1 MQCCVRVCSACVYV
15 CVRACVR
22 SSACVMCARARA
34 RVCVLLYSVVQSSG
48 VCLYAVR
55 VLVRVWSF
63 LCLYTSECVLFIN
76 IDVDRS
82 HW

>member
-1 MQCCVRVCSACVYV
+1 MCA

-22 SSACVMCARARA
+22 SGACVMCARACVIVQCSAVQCRA
-34 RVCVLLYSVVQSSG
+34 VECVCMQ
-48 VCLYAVR
+48 CCVR
-55 VLVRVWSF
+55 VLVRVWSC

-76 IDVDRS
+76 IDVDRN